1 MERSRHKTFRMCPA
15 LCPNRRATRIQT
27 KKVVA
32 AVKRK
37 HKKDKE
43 ENNRK
48 KMTLSN
54 NKMECNSEMN
64 PFELDVIR
72 SSHNDSNQDAELQ

>member
-54 NKMECNSEMN
+54 NKMECNKIIINLKERICIPNM
-64 PFELDVIR
+64 
-72 SSHNDSNQDAELQ
+72 